1 MKLTNIIHRILYF
14 FKYLYLKT
22 FNFKNFYSYP
32 ILNIYPSC
40 SFVLGKNSD
49 LIIGKNV
56 GMRNRV
62 KVQTEKNAK
71 IVIGDNVFFNI
82 GCMVT
87 AHKEI
92 NIEKGCNFGP
102 NVLIYDHDHDYRKG
116 LNSKHY
122 QIETVHIGKN
132 VWIGANTVIL
142 RGTKIGDNSVVAA
155 GSILK
160 GNFPANCIICQKR
173 NTVIK
178 FWRENEKNITD
189 Y

>member
-71 IVIGDNVFFNI
+71 IVIGDNVFLI
-82 GCMVT
+82 L
-87 AHKEI
+87 K
-92 NIEKGCNFGP
+92 KG
-102 NVLIYDHDHDYRKG
+102 
-116 LNSKHY
+116 
-122 QIETVHIGKN
+122 
-132 VWIGANTVIL
+132 VIL
-142 RGTKIGDNSVVAA
+142 DLMFLYMTMIMIIV
-155 GSILK
+155 K
-160 GNFPANCIICQKR
+160 G
-173 NTVIK
+173 
-178 FWRENEKNITD
+178 
-189 Y
+189 